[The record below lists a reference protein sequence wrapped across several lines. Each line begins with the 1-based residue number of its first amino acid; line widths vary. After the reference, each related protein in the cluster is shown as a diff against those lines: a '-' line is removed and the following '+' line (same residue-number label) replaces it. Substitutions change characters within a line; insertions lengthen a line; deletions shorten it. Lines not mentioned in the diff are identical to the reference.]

1 MRRSGRGANRKG
13 VLAVV
18 ALVLLSALGF
28 ASGANA
34 TEEYALRTGKNC
46 DACHSDP
53 AGGRGLTEEGV
64 RFQRTLGESAAT
76 APRRPILRAVRFV
89 AGFVHLFTAILWF
102 GTILYVHIIL
112 KPAYA
117 AQGIPK
123 GELRLGL
130 ASMAVMAVT
139 GTVLTLFR
147 IPSLDVLFHSR
158 FGVLLTIKIG
168 VFLVMVGTA
177 VVVVVFIRPRLQSK
191 MKQASVPTKG
201 DMTLEELAACDGRQ
215 GRPAYIVYEGK
226 IRDVSGLDLWR
237 GGVHFSR
244 HHAGEDL
251 SNYLWEAPHD
261 EEVVLECPVVGNL
274 LSAPRAQERVRP
286 PHEKV
291 FYAMAYM
298 NLGLVV
304 VVTLIVALWRWW

>member
-1 MRRSGRGANRKG
+1 VKRASGSL
-13 VLAVV
+13 VIV
-18 ALVLLSALGF
+18 LVLLSALGH
-28 ASGANA
+28 ASWATA

-46 DACHSDP
+46 DSCHRDP
-53 AGGRGLTEEGV
+53 AGGGELTEEGI
-64 RFQRTLGESAAT
+64 RFQRTIGKAA
-76 APRRPILRAVRFV
+76 APVPQSPILRAVRFV

-102 GTILYVHIIL
+102 GTILYVHVIL

-139 GTVLTLFR
+139 GTILTLFR

-158 FGVLLTIKIG
+158 FGILLTIKIG

-177 VVVVVFIRPRLQSK
+177 IVVVVFIRPRLQSK
-191 MKQASVPTKG
+191 ANEKSVPAKG

-237 GGVHFSR
+237 GGVHFGR
-244 HHAGEDL
+244 HRAGEDL
-251 SNYLWEAPHD
+251 TTYLWEAPHD

-274 LSAPRAQERVRP
+274 LTAPREQERIRP
-286 PHEKV
+286 PHERV

-304 VVTLIVALWRWW
+304 VITLIVALWRWW

>member
-1 MRRSGRGANRKG
+1 MSVR
-13 VLAVV
+13 
-18 ALVLLSALGF
+18 ALGVIAVLSVF
-28 ASGANA
+28 WWVSPAPA
-34 TEEYALRTGKNC
+34 TEEYALQTGKAC
-46 DACHSDP
+46 DACHSDA
-53 AGGRGLTEEGV
+53 AGGRGLTEEGT
-64 RFQRTLGESAAT
+64 RFRQALGAAAASAS
-76 APRRPILRAVRFV
+76 RSPILRGVRFV

-117 AQGIPK
+117 AQGIPT

-139 GTVLTLFR
+139 GTILTLFR
-147 IPSLDVLFHSR
+147 IPSLEVLFHSR
-158 FGVLLTIKIG
+158 FGILLTIKIG
-168 VFLVMVGTA
+168 VFLIMVGTA
-177 VVVVVFIRPRLQSK
+177 IVVVVFIRPRLMSK
-191 MKQASVPTKG
+191 ARQASVSTKG

-215 GRPAYIVYEGK
+215 GRPAYIAYEGK
-226 IRDVSGLDLWR
+226 IRDVGGLDLWR

-251 SNYLWEAPHD
+251 TNFLWEAPHD
-261 EEVVLECPVVGNL
+261 EEVVLELPVVGSL
-274 LSAPRAQERVRP
+274 LTGPRQRVRA

-304 VVTLIVALWRWW
+304 VVTFIVALWRWW

>member
-1 MRRSGRGANRKG
+1 MSVRALGA
-13 VLAVV
+13 V
-18 ALVLLSALGF
+18 VLLSCLVGPF
-28 ASGANA
+28 PVHA

-64 RFQRTLGESAAT
+64 RFQQTLGEPPAP
-76 APRRPILRAVRFV
+76 APRTPIHRAVRFA
-89 AGFVHLFTAILWF
+89 AGFAHLFTAILWF
-102 GTILYVHIIL
+102 GTILYVHLIL

-130 ASMAVMAVT
+130 GSMAVMAVT

-177 VVVVVFIRPRLQSK
+177 IVVVVFIRPRLQSRA
-191 MKQASVPTKG
+191 KQKSIPTKG
-201 DMTLEELAACDGRQ
+201 DMALEELAACDGRQ
-215 GRPAYIVYEGK
+215 GRPAYFAYEGK
-226 IRDVSGLDLWR
+226 IYDVTGLGLWR
-237 GGVHFSR
+237 DGVHYGR
-244 HHAGEDL
+244 HRAGEDL
-251 SNYLWEAPHD
+251 SNVLWEAPHD

-274 LSAPRAQERVRP
+274 LAAPREQERVRP

-291 FYAMAYM
+291 FYTMAYM

-304 VVTLIVALWRWW
+304 VVTLIVALWRWG

>member
-1 MRRSGRGANRKG
+1 MKRASGSL
-13 VLAVV
+13 VI
-18 ALVLLSALGF
+18 ALMLLSVLGY
-28 ASGANA
+28 ASWAEA

-46 DACHSDP
+46 DACHNDP
-53 AGGRGLTEEGV
+53 AGGGGLTEEGL
-64 RFQRTLGESAAT
+64 RFQRTLGKAA
-76 APRRPILRAVRFV
+76 APAPQRPILRAVRFV
-89 AGFVHLFTAILWF
+89 TGFVHLFTAILWF

-117 AQGIPK
+117 AQGIPR

-130 ASMAVMAVT
+130 VSMAVMAVT
-139 GTVLTLFR
+139 GTILTLFR
-147 IPSLDVLFHSR
+147 VPSLDVLFRSR
-158 FGVLLTIKIG
+158 FGVLLTIKVG

-177 VVVVVFIRPRLQSK
+177 IVVVVFIRPRLQAK
-191 MKQASVPTKG
+191 MKQASVPMKG

-237 GGVHFSR
+237 GGVHFGR
-244 HHAGEDL
+244 HRAGEDL
-251 SNYLWEAPHD
+251 TNYLWEAPHD

-274 LSAPRAQERVRP
+274 LTAPRERQRVRP

-304 VVTLIVALWRWW
+304 VITCIVALWRWW